1 MGPVADFSGGSKW
14 LRHCEVEIVA
24 FAPDLRDSK
33 GERILLIFENLIDR
47 C

>member
-24 FAPDLRDSK
+24 FALDLRDSMD
-33 GERILLIFENLIDR
+33 EWILLMIEDQTHS
-47 C
+47 